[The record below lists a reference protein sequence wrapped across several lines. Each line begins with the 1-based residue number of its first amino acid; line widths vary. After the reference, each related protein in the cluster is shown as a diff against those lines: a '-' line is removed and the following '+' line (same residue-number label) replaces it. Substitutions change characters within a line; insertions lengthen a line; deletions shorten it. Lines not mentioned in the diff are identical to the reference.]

1 MNRTWVAIAASTV
14 AVLVLLALIY
24 SSRPLGS
31 EEFQAHYTRLNA
43 VDTSVAT
50 YTGLVEQLRL
60 ARREGAGAGST
71 VSILRSRLEQN
82 GQQVAGSA
90 RDILGAAPT
99 YSRYV
104 SALSGIVESAS
115 DAESRLGDYQ
125 RAQTV
130 VREDGPA
137 VVQRL
142 RDSEGGPDPQRFYAL
157 ILRVIEYGRTGNGNP
172 DVLADQ
178 IEQVA
183 FADGSM
189 PTWLL
194 DLTNAMNTIV
204 VARAP
209 LDASV
214 AAVEQSG
221 FSQAANALASEFRLR
236 HEAKV
241 TERNNSRVLVSLYSL
256 TLFGGLGYLGYRLN
270 RSYREIN
277 DVNEQLQQSNVDLER
292 RVVQRTQDVQKAYTD
307 LQQSQVQ
314 LVQAEK
320 MSSLGQLVAGIS
332 HEINTPLLYLQSNA
346 TINKE
351 TLSRI
356 EDFVE
361 LCHKR
366 LLPTRRSGEAAQE
379 ARKRFVDGLKG
390 LQRALVEGEI
400 RDELKEVMLLTD
412 DNLEGLEELTQ
423 LAQGLKDFSRL
434 DRAPID
440 SYDINAGVDRTLV
453 IAKNMLKTRVQVNT
467 EMGDVPRIT
476 CAPSQINQVLLN
488 LITNASQAIEGTGTI
503 TIQTGT
509 DDNDNVYARVIDSGT
524 GIPDDIMQKIRDPFF
539 TTKEVGSGTGLGL
552 SIVEEI
558 LGKHGGTLEIEST
571 EGEGSTFSIYLPISR
586 AQEVLEASFAEADS
600 AKDSANNV
608 ASIEAPSHEERRDV
622 EATSGQLAVAPD

>member
-1 MNRTWVAIAASTV
+1 MNRTWAVFAASIV

-43 VDTSVAT
+43 IDTSVTT
-50 YTGLVEQLRL
+50 YTSLVEQLRL
-60 ARREGAGAGST
+60 ARREGAGASST
-71 VSILRSRLEQN
+71 VGILRSRLEQN

-90 RDILGAAPT
+90 RDVLGASPVYT
-99 YSRYV
+99 RYL
-104 SALSGIVESAS
+104 SALSAVVDSA
-115 DAESRLGDYQ
+115 AEAETRLSDYQ
-125 RAQTV
+125 RAQTA

-157 ILRVIEYGRTGNGNP
+157 ILRIIEYGRTGNG
-172 DVLADQ
+172 DAEVLLLQ
-178 IEQVA
+178 IDRVA
-183 FADGSM
+183 FDDGSM

-194 DLTNAMNTIV
+194 DLTTAMRTIV
-204 VARAP
+204 EARAP
-209 LDASV
+209 LDESV
-214 AAVEQSG
+214 AAVEQGG
-221 FSQAANALASEFRLR
+221 FSSAANALASEFRLR
-236 HEAKV
+236 HDAKV

-277 DVNEQLQQSNVDLER
+277 DVNQQLQQSNVDLER
-292 RVVQRTQDVQKAYTD
+292 RVEQRTQDVQKAYTD

-356 EDFVE
+356 EEFIE

-366 LLPTRRSGEAAQE
+366 LLPTRRSGETAEA

-440 SYDINAGVDRTLV
+440 SYDINAGVERTLI
-453 IAKNMLKTRVQVNT
+453 IAKNMLKTRIQVNT
-467 EMGDVPRIT
+467 ELGEVPRIT

-509 DDNDNVYARVIDSGT
+509 DGDDNIYARVIDSGT

-558 LGKHGGTLEIEST
+558 LGKHGGRLDIEST

-586 AQEVLEASFAEADS
+586 AQEALEASFAEADS
-600 AKDSANNV
+600 ATDSANNV
-608 ASIEAPSHEERRDV
+608 APIDAPSRTKVQDV